1 MMKLRMGG
9 KGCLG
14 CAVVSLLAAP
24 PLASLGLG
32 QASGERSTDKVS
44 FSIRYKNEVS
54 SYRVNGVFVL
64 PGESL
69 SIEVIDSGALDHEM
83 EASGGSL
90 TRQSSETW
98 EWFAPREAGL
108 YRLVVRQV
116 RGDTITLGAFVMVP
130 SDQIQGER
138 MNGYQIGAYPSTSRE
153 QLAIYK
159 PPRGFI
165 EVQPGNLDTWVS
177 PHFQLWQFLCKQEG
191 GFPKYV
197 VLQEK
202 LLLKL
207 ELILEEIN
215 KKGYRSDSLH
225 VMSGYRTPFY
235 NKAIGNVP
243 YSRHVWGGAADIFID
258 EAPRDGQ
265 MDDLNRDGV
274 IDERDASVLHDV
286 IDALH
291 GRPFFAP
298 FLGGLARYRVTSAHG
313 PFVHVDERGFRAR
326 WGT

>member
-1 MMKLRMGG
+1 MKLRRLGNG
-9 KGCLG
+9 WLG
-14 CAVVSLLAAP
+14 CVVVALLAAP
-24 PLASLGLG
+24 SLASLG
-32 QASGERSTDKVS
+32 RSPSSSELSSDKVR

-69 SIEVIDSGALDHEM
+69 SIEVVDSGAEDHEM

-90 TRQSSETW
+90 TRRSSNAW
-98 EWFAPREAGL
+98 VWSAPREAGL

-116 RGDTITLGAFVMVP
+116 RGGTITLNAFVMVP
-130 SDQIQGER
+130 SDRIRSER
-138 MNGYQIGAYPSTSRE
+138 MNGYQIGAYPSAPRE
-153 QLAIYK
+153 QLAIYE

-215 KKGYRSDSLH
+215 KKGYRSDSLE

-291 GRPFFAP
+291 ERPYFAP
-298 FLGGLARYRVTSAHG
+298 FLGGLARYRATSAHG